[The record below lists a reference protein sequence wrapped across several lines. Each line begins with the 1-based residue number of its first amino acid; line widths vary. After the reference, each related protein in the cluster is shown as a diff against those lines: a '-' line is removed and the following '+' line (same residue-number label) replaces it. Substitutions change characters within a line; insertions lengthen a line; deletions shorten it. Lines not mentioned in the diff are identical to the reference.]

1 MSWKVVE
8 RKRALL
14 AGESG
19 GAPGKGGGRLSCCL
33 VYPNRYHSAMSN
45 LGFQAV
51 YAMMNAHPEV
61 TCDRAFFPERDE
73 LEELERTRGTILSL
87 ETERPLSSFD
97 LVAFSISFESD
108 YLNLPAIFRLS
119 GMPPFAAERSP
130 LQPLVLAGGAALFLN
145 PEPVAPFLDLVCIGE
160 AEPILPGLLELLKRG
175 APSRA
180 ELLMQASRLPGVYVP
195 SLYEPRYDGP
205 RLVSFDASSG
215 APERVCRL
223 WDPDPE
229 SRPTVTQIHTDATEF
244 SGMHLVELSRG
255 CPRACRFCAA
265 GFIYLPYRT
274 RSPEL
279 VRREVLKGV
288 EEGRK
293 VGLVAAAVSDYAGIG
308 ELCCDIVAAGGRFSV
323 SSFRIDHLDG
333 RMIEA
338 LKASGQKSVAL
349 APEGGSQRLRDLVKK
364 GIDEEQILAACDMLI
379 GHDILNLKLYFIIGL
394 PTETAE
400 DLEELVSL
408 VQKIRERV
416 LAAAKA
422 NRRLGEIQLSVNPFI
437 PKPFTPFQWCA
448 MEPVK
453 SLEKKWKFLQKA
465 LGRLSNVKLQMESPR
480 EAYRQALLSRGDR
493 RLAGVLAAA
502 DRLRGWK
509 EALREEALDLDA
521 FVHRDIPLDE
531 LLPWDFIDGG
541 DAARLK
547 REYLKAFGT
556 EEDGTK

>member
-1 MSWKVVE
+1 MSWKIIE

-19 GAPGKGGGRLSCCL
+19 PVTGKGGGGLSCCL

-51 YAMMNAHPEV
+51 YAMLNALPGV
-61 TCDRAFFPERDE
+61 TCDRAFLPEREE
-73 LEELERTRGTILSL
+73 LEEMERTRETLLSL

-97 LVAFSISFESD
+97 LIAFSISFESD
-108 YLNLPAIFRLS
+108 YLNLPVIFRLS
-119 GMPPFAAERSP
+119 GIDPFSAKRSP
-130 LQPLVLAGGAALFLN
+130 LQPLVMAGGAALFLN
-145 PEPVAPFLDLVCIGE
+145 PEPIAPFLDLVCVGE
-160 AEPILPGLLELLKRG
+160 AEPILPGLFEVLQRG
-175 APSRA
+175 AESRRVLLA
-180 ELLMQASRLPGVYVP
+180 EASALPGVYVP
-195 SLYEPRYDGP
+195 SLYEPEYDGP
-205 RLVSFDASSG
+205 RQVALKVAPG
-215 APERVCRL
+215 APEKVCRL

-229 SRPTVTQIHTDATEF
+229 SRPTATVLHTEATEF

-279 VRREVLKGV
+279 VRREVMQGV
-288 EEGRK
+288 GEGRK

-308 ELCCDIVAAGGRFSV
+308 DLCCDIVAAGGKFSV

-379 GHDILNLKLYFIIGL
+379 SHDILNLKLYFIIGL
-394 PTETAE
+394 PSETQE
-400 DLEELVSL
+400 DLEELVAL
-408 VQKIRERV
+408 TVKIRERV

-480 EAYRQALLSRGDR
+480 EAYQQALLSRGDR
-493 RLAGVLAAA
+493 RLAELLIEA
-502 DRLRGWK
+502 DRLRNWK
-509 EALREEALDLDA
+509 EALRETELDCDGY
-521 FVHRDIPLDE
+521 VHREVPLDE
-531 LLPWDFIDGG
+531 MLPWDFIEGG
-541 DAARLK
+541 DTGRLK
-547 REYLKAFGT
+547 REYLKAFGG
-556 EEDGTK
+556 EAAG